1 MELSKRRQS
10 EPLEQPEVKELLTI
24 FDDRLECRWEWAWW
38 WQAWFLEY
46 SRAWPGVI
54 YYENGVEK
62 VDPVLERVANLFR
75 VLEAGT
81 RALVKM
87 ERGERAPEAKA
98 PCKWERVL
106 GMSLVRVLQN
116 LEPKLE
122 IPGVE
127 LPTVDP
133 PWTYKECEKLISKL
147 SLKRRVVIDRGLV
160 YEAHRV
166 HDTSQ
171 KRVVK
176 AFRRTQTFLKHFN
189 PNVTVTEEQIR
200 EKLKTEPLFHDY
212 FNVLLTMEGHIEFLK
227 AHIGLANPSG
237 ARGAIS
243 IDGLVRHIR
252 SRTAP

>member
-1 MELSKRRQS
+1 MELSKRRRS

-24 FDDRLECRWEWAWW
+24 FDDRLEWRWEWAWW

-46 SRAWPGVI
+46 SHSCAWPGAI

-62 VDPVLERVANLFR
+62 VEPVLERVANLFR

-106 GMSLVRVLQN
+106 GMSLVRVLRK
-116 LEPKLE
+116 LEPKLQ

-133 PWTYKECEKLISKL
+133 PWTVRECQELL
-147 SLKRRVVIDRGLV
+147 LQLGLDYGLV
-160 YEAHRV
+160 FEAHRV
-166 HDTSQ
+166 RDTSQ

-176 AFRRTQTFLKHFN
+176 EFRRFQAFLKHYN
-189 PNVTVTEEQIR
+189 INLTVTEQQIR
-200 EKLKTEPLFHDY
+200 EKLKTEPLCHDY
-212 FNVLLTMEGHIEFLK
+212 FNVLLAMEGHIEFLK

-243 IDGLVRHIR
+243 IDALVRNII
-252 SRTAP
+252 SRTAPYF